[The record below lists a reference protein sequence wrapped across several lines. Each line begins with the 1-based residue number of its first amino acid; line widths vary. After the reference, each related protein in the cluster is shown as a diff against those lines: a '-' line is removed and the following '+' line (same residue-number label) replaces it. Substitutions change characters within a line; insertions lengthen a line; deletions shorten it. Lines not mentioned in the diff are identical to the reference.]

1 MRLKVENMSC
11 GHCANA
17 VTKAS
22 QNVPGVENAKVDLE
36 AGELAVSGTPDKAA
50 LIAAIDKAGYPAQ
63 VIAG

>member
-22 QNVPGVENAKVDLE
+22 QNVPGVVDAKVDLE
-36 AGELAVSGTPDKAA
+36 AGELAVSGTPDEAA

-63 VIAG
+63 VIEG